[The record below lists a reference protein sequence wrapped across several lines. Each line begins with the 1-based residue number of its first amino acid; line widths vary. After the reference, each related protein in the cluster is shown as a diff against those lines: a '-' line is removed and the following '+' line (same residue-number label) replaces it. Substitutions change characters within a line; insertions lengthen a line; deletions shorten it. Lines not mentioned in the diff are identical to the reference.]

1 MDGSRQLPRTRVAA
15 AAPDLVAAGVS
26 VVVALVVLGPALLAP
41 GSVLR
46 GDMVFV
52 PQQPWKDA
60 WLGLDGSV
68 PRAVP
73 MDALVSVATQV
84 VPGGW
89 LQKILLLASFVAA
102 GTGISRLVR
111 HVVGESSWAVVA
123 AVAAYLWNP
132 WVVERLSI
140 GQWATVTGY
149 ALLPWVV
156 LAAWRVRD
164 GATRWPALL
173 VTLVAQRRVQP
184 LERAHGRR
192 SSPWPSWS
200 PAGVRSWSSWRAPA
214 WPTPRGWCP
223 ASRWAT
229 GSTWAV
235 RAGSHPSVPAPSR
248 PSGVLPSVLSLGGIW
263 KESVVPGERTSELVV
278 AAALLVS
285 AVAVLALVRARG
297 DSGLTRS
304 LLATGAVAVAL
315 AVVPAWAPDALADV
329 SRVVPGTSILRDSHR
344 YLAPLALVLALG
356 VALVVVGLR
365 RRTAAG
371 QEGLLVPTLALVAA
385 PALLLPSAIWG
396 LTGDLRPV
404 TYPAEWDTVSAILA
418 EGDAAGSGDTIVL
431 PWVGSYRRLGWNDS
445 RASLDPAPRLLP
457 GEVLIDDRIVLP
469 DRVLPGED
477 PRAAQVTSALEE
489 ADAAQAL
496 RGTGVRWVL
505 VEKPVPPA
513 YDAPPGTVV
522 HDGRWLTLVD
532 LGPAAQVVDP
542 RAGGTGRTTAILAA
556 DALAVVGLFVAIVTF
571 GRRRGYAPLGRTGE

>member
-1 MDGSRQLPRTRVAA
+1 MEGSRQLPRTRVAA

-73 MDALVSVATQV
+73 MDALVSLATQV

-89 LQKILLLASFVAA
+89 LQKVLLLTSFVAA
-102 GTGISRLVR
+102 GTGIARLVR
-111 HVVGESSWAVVA
+111 HVVGASSWAVVA

-164 GATRWPALL
+164 DATRWPALL
-173 VTLVAQRRVQP
+173 VTLVLSAVCSPSSGLTAALVALAVVVTRW
-184 LERAHGRR
+184 RAVLVVVAG
-192 SSPWPSWS
+192 
-200 PAGVRSWSSWRAPA
+200 AGVANAPWLVPGLTLGDRVDLGGAGGFASFGARAESSL
-214 WPTPRGWCP
+214 
-223 ASRWAT
+223 
-229 GSTWAV
+229 
-235 RAGSHPSVPAPSR
+235 
-248 PSGVLPSVLSLGGIW
+248 GVLPSVLSLGGIW
-263 KESVVPGERTSELVV
+263 KESVVPAERTSELVV

-285 AVAVLALVRARG
+285 AVAVLALVRARA

-385 PALLLPSAIWG
+385 PVLLLPSAVWG

-404 TYPAEWDTVSAILA
+404 SYPAEWDTVSAILA
-418 EGDAAGSGDTIVL
+418 EDEAAGSGDTIVL

-477 PRAAQVTSALEE
+477 PRAAQVTTALEE

-496 RGTGVRWVL
+496 RETGVRWVL

-542 RAGGTGRTTAILAA
+542 RAGGTARTALILAA
-556 DALAVVGLFVAIVTF
+556 DGIALVGLFVAIVTF
-571 GRRRGYAPLGRTGE
+571 ARRRGYAPLGRTGE

>member
-1 MDGSRQLPRTRVAA
+1 MEGSRQLPRTRVAA

-26 VVVALVVLGPALLAP
+26 VVVAVVVLGPALLAP

-73 MDALVSVATQV
+73 MDALVSLATQV

-89 LQKILLLASFVAA
+89 LQKILLLISFVAA
-102 GTGISRLVR
+102 GTGIARLVR
-111 HVVGESSWAVVA
+111 HVVGASSWAVVA

-164 GATRWPALL
+164 DATRWPALL
-173 VTLVAQRRVQP
+173 VTLVLSAVCSPSSGLTAALVALAVVVTRW
-184 LERAHGRR
+184 RAVLVVVAG
-192 SSPWPSWS
+192 
-200 PAGVRSWSSWRAPA
+200 AGVANAPWLVPGLTLGDRVDLGGAGGFASFGARAESSL
-214 WPTPRGWCP
+214 
-223 ASRWAT
+223 
-229 GSTWAV
+229 
-235 RAGSHPSVPAPSR
+235 
-248 PSGVLPSVLSLGGIW
+248 GVLPSVLSLGGIW
-263 KESVVPGERTSELVV
+263 KESVVPAERTSELVV

-285 AVAVLALVRARG
+285 AVAVLALVRARA

-385 PALLLPSAIWG
+385 PVLLLPSAVWG

-418 EGDAAGSGDTIVL
+418 DEAAGSGDTIVL

-477 PRAAQVTSALEE
+477 PRAAQVTAALEE

-496 RGTGVRWVL
+496 RETGVRWVL

-542 RAGGTGRTTAILAA
+542 RAGGTARTALVLAA
-556 DALAVVGLFVAIVTF
+556 DGVALVGLFVAIVTF
-571 GRRRGYAPLGRTGE
+571 TRRRGYAPLGRTGE

>member
-1 MDGSRQLPRTRVAA
+1 MEGSRPLPRTRVAA
-15 AAPDLVAAGVS
+15 AAPDLLAAGVS
-26 VVVALVVLGPALLAP
+26 VVVAVVVLGPALLAP

-89 LQKILLLASFVAA
+89 LQKILLLASFVVA
-102 GTGISRLVR
+102 GTGIGRLVR
-111 HVVGESSWAVVA
+111 RVVGGSSWAVVA

-164 GATRWPALL
+164 DATRWPALL
-173 VTLVAQRRVQP
+173 VTLVLSAVCSPSSGLTAALVALAVVVTRW
-184 LERAHGRR
+184 RAVLVVVAG
-192 SSPWPSWS
+192 
-200 PAGVRSWSSWRAPA
+200 AGVANASWLVPGLTLGDQVDLGGAGGFASFGARAESSL
-214 WPTPRGWCP
+214 
-223 ASRWAT
+223 
-229 GSTWAV
+229 
-235 RAGSHPSVPAPSR
+235 
-248 PSGVLPSVLSLGGIW
+248 GVLPSVLSLGGIW
-263 KESVVPGERTSELVV
+263 KESVVPAERTSALVV
-278 AAALLVS
+278 AVALLLSV
-285 AVAVLALVRARG
+285 VAVLALVRARV
-297 DSGLTRS
+297 DSGLKLS
-304 LLATGAVAVAL
+304 LLATGGLAVAL
-315 AVVPAWAPDALADV
+315 AVVPAWAPGALADV
-329 SRVVPGTSILRDSHR
+329 SRVVPGMSILRDSHR
-344 YLAPLALVLALG
+344 YLAPLALVLSLG

-365 RRTAAG
+365 RRTASG
-371 QEGLLVPTLALVAA
+371 QEGLLVPTLALVVA
-385 PALLLPSAIWG
+385 PALLLPSAVWG

-404 TYPAEWDTVSAILA
+404 TYPDEWDTVSAILA
-418 EGDAAGSGDTIVL
+418 EDDAAGSGDTIVL

-477 PRAAQVTSALEE
+477 PRAAQVSAALEE
-489 ADAAQAL
+489 PDAAQAL
-496 RGTGVRWVL
+496 RETGVRWVL

-532 LGPAAQVVDP
+532 LGAAAQVADP
-542 RAGGTGRTTAILAA
+542 RAGGTGRTAAILAA
-556 DALAVVGLFVAIVTF
+556 DALALVGLFVAIVTF
-571 GRRRGYAPLGRTGE
+571 VRRRGYAPHGRTGE